1 MIEKVMFRVVVFWL
15 GSVLLFACQK
25 GGGTGRDKVLA
36 TVFDRNLYLS
46 DLKPMI
52 PEGATAEDSTLIIN
66 AFVERWVRDAALAH
80 EAELAIPKDLNIDKL
95 VADYRSSLAKNNYEK
110 TLIQQFLDSI
120 VTEQDY
126 LSYYEQNKQQ
136 FLLKAPLYK
145 CYFLKIPRKAKGI
158 DKVKKWLKADDVQNI
173 DEIKSFAINA
183 NASFLLNDSVWY
195 QASELIDKF
204 PKDAIGQDE
213 LVSKKTITYSDENF
227 KYFLKILNK
236 IDAGEVSPLEKVRNQ
251 IKLVILHQRKKKLLR
266 EKKEALYERAMRGNN
281 IKIMSNK

>member
-1 MIEKVMFRVVVFWL
+1 MIEKVMFRIVLLWF

-25 GGGTGRDKVLA
+25 GDSVRDNKVLA

-46 DLKPMI
+46 DLETMI

-110 TLIQQFLDSI
+110 TLIQQFLDSV

-126 LSYYEQNKQQ
+126 LSYYEQHKQQ
-136 FLLKAPLYK
+136 FSLKSPLFK
-145 CYFLKIPRKAKGI
+145 SYFLKIPKKTKGI
-158 DKVKKWLKADDVQNI
+158 DKVKKWLKKDNVQHI

-183 NASFLLNDSVWY
+183 GALYLLNDSVWY
-195 QASELIDKF
+195 QANELIAKF
-204 PKDAIGQDE
+204 PKDAIGQHE
-213 LVSKKTITYSDENF
+213 LVSKKMITYSDENF

-236 IDAGEVSPLEKVRNQ
+236 TDAGEVSPLEKVRNQ

-281 IKIMSNK
+281 IKIRSNK